1 MKFLPRL
8 VKTIASTP
16 FSEWSIRSAVS
27 AVDGLPVSALYS
39 RFVIR
44 TEWIITPSTAVL
56 GKRLSLSVE
65 GNMEKATYVRK
76 RIPVEPRKLTDA
88 PIEGHRL

>member
-1 MKFLPRL
+1 MDYNTF
-8 VKTIASTP
+8 
-16 FSEWSIRSAVS
+16 
-27 AVDGLPVSALYS
+27 YC
-39 RFVIR
+39 RFN
-44 TEWIITPSTAVL
+44 